1 LQWIGVNVQI
11 EGNMMLL
18 NGATFTVD
26 EACMGLNMLAISMLM
41 GIFILAHMSRTLNKI
56 VKSTYLIAFF
66 AIGFL
71 LNIITNLFRI
81 ILLVLFK
88 IAPENP
94 MHEIVG
100 LLCMIVYI
108 VIPLFLLG
116 QWLVVKYGHEP
127 ASAKRNLPFITT
139 FAKGAII
146 LVSFGLMAV
155 GIRIDHSRSQS
166 TFSHAKVNAPG
177 YTVTEMDDG
186 VTKLVNPATLLY
198 VKPIPE
204 FFSGEHTPL
213 LCWKGS
219 GYTFKNTQKETIS
232 GHEIY
237 YGQLIKNEEVLYTA
251 WWYDNGTIQTI
262 DQFNWRIRM
271 MRGEEKFSLINVTAA
286 DENTLKKNI
295 QSIFEYQL
303 LQIQY

>member
-1 LQWIGVNVQI
+1 
-11 EGNMMLL
+11 
-18 NGATFTVD
+18 
-26 EACMGLNMLAISMLM
+26 
-41 GIFILAHMSRTLNKI
+41 
-56 VKSTYLIAFF
+56 
-66 AIGFL
+66 
-71 LNIITNLFRI
+71 
-81 ILLVLFK
+81 
-88 IAPENP
+88 

-108 VIPLFLLG
+108 VIPLYLLG

-127 ASAKRNLPFITT
+127 TSAKRNLPFIAT

-146 LVSFGLMAV
+146 LISLGLMAV

-166 TFSHAKVNAPG
+166 TVSHAKVGAPG
-177 YTVTEMDDG
+177 YTVTKMDDG
-186 VTKLVNPATLLY
+186 VTKLVNHATLLY
-198 VKPIPE
+198 IKPIPE

-219 GYTFKNTQKETIS
+219 GYTFKNTQQTTIG

-237 YGQLIKNEEVLYTA
+237 YGQIIKNEEVLYTA

-271 MRGEEKFSLINVTAA
+271 MRGEDKFSLINVTAA
-286 DENTLKKNI
+286 DEHTLRKMI
-295 QSIFEYQL
+295 QSILKTNYYIYNTNICRTML
-303 LQIQY
+303 I